1 MPQPGEILYYQDY
14 EFEDGFKTDK
24 RFVVLNVT
32 ENIDLPCLVLKTTS
46 QSKRYEGV
54 RQGCNP
60 HSYPPKRV
68 FFIPLHWQECF
79 SVTTYIQLAE
89 IFEIPTEALLQG
101 ALSKRIRMM
110 GSLSADCFTQL
121 KNCLKRFK
129 EDISPHHWNLI
140 FKS

>member
-1 MPQPGEILYYQDY
+1 MPQPGEILRYYDWP
-14 EFEDGFKTDK
+14 FEDGSKGDK
-24 RFVVLNVT
+24 LLVVLNIA

-60 HSYPPKRV
+60 HPYPPKRV

-79 SVTTYIQLAE
+79 SVATYIQLAE
-89 IFEIPTEALLQG
+89 IFEIPTEELLQG

-129 EDISPHHWNLI
+129 EDISKLHWNLI